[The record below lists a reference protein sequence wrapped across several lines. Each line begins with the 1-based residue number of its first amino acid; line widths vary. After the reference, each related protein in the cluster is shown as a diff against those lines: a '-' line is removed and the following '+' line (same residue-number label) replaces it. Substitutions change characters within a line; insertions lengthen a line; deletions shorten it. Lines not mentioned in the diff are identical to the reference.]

1 MTSLSLLCTHSLT
14 SPPEPQKSPLTGPHA
29 HPNPRPPASPTLF
42 QPSPPPPAPRQS
54 WWEGG
59 HRSPGPG
66 LGMPGCTGE
75 HICPEHHRQGLASCP
90 SPASRALWAETLSEA
105 DPAVLAGT
113 YLHTIVLLVSS
124 TLPACRGEKVEGY
137 QHQAGHQ
144 GPQGEEEQ
152 HPRAAEG
159 TEPEQRRGETSSP
172 PSSSFLGG
180 PGSAG
185 GPLGGSGPGFSAV
198 SSVTLWLHGLREV
211 PDVSQDRGIAV
222 SVWGFPPDPGHHPC

>member
-75 HICPEHHRQGLASCP
+75 HICPEHHRQGLALV
-90 SPASRALWAETLSEA
+90 PALQARTC
-105 DPAVLAGT
+105 GRKRCQRQ
-113 YLHTIVLLVSS
+113 
-124 TLPACRGEKVEGY
+124 TLPCWPGL
-137 QHQAGHQ
+137 
-144 GPQGEEEQ
+144 
-152 HPRAAEG
+152 
-159 TEPEQRRGETSSP
+159 TFT
-172 PSSSFLGG
+172 PSFFL
-180 PGSAG
+180 
-185 GPLGGSGPGFSAV
+185 
-198 SSVTLWLHGLREV
+198 
-211 PDVSQDRGIAV
+211 
-222 SVWGFPPDPGHHPC
+222 FPPLFPPAEEKK